1 MAKFTRLV
9 KRFSRKKRKTIAMY
23 LFRRRGWGTTVSTP
37 GTTPEVELQ
46 AENGDYLFSEA
57 GSYLIKE

>member
-23 LFRRRGWGTTVSTP
+23 LFRRRGWGASSP
-37 GTTPEVELQ
+37 ATTPEVELQ
-46 AENGDYLFSEA
+46 AENGDFLFTESDI
-57 GSYLIKE
+57 YLITE